1 MVRSNSVIKKSVEV
15 VEDMNFLVINNSN
28 RVYNEIRFMVNWCNV
43 FFFLIGVIVRVF
55 ESLIIEINEKIISD
69 IKVVVNVK
77 LKVKSRLMFGLINM
91 VLNNDVNVLF
101 IIGDN
106 YDVVW
111 KLMNMLIGIFI
122 M

>member
-1 MVRSNSVIKKSVEV
+1 MIRSNSVIKKSVEV
-15 VEDMNFLVINNSN
+15 VEDMNFLVINNSS
-28 RVYNEIRFMVNWCNV
+28 RVYNEIRFMVNWFNE
-43 FFFLIGVIVRVF
+43 FFFLIGVMVRVF

-77 LKVKSRLMFGLINM
+77 LKVISRLMFGLINM